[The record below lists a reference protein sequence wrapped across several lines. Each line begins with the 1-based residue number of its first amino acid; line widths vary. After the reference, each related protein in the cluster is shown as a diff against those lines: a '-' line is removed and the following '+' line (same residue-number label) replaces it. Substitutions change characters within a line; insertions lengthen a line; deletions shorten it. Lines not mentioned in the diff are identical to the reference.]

1 MCLNKAMEIKLA
13 LSEKMIGGF
22 KKGSIYAIAT
32 RPGVGKTHFCISI
45 ATLFASRNQKVLYIS
60 NSISEEEFFAR
71 QQAFI
76 SECGDNISFEEVYKL
91 TLEGFN
97 VFASEDDYDL
107 IVLDPF
113 DIFALDIDLGEL
125 KEWAKKKNIPILVS
139 KYLSRPPLEDDRN
152 HPVLS
157 DLKFPQESLQE
168 KFLAYVDVIL
178 FAYRKAPQSKIS
190 LTVAKNIYGTI
201 GTTIEVD
208 K

>member
-1 MCLNKAMEIKLA
+1 MFLNKIMEIKLA
-13 LSEKMIGGF
+13 LAEKMIDGF
-22 KKGSIYAIAT
+22 KKGSMYAIAT
-32 RPGVGKTHFCISI
+32 RPGVGKTHFCMSV
-45 ATLFASRNQKVLYIS
+45 ANLFASRNQKVLYIS

-71 QQAFI
+71 QQAFS

-91 TLEGFN
+91 TIEGLKM
-97 VFASEDDYDL
+97 FASEDDYDL

-113 DIFALDIDLGEL
+113 DIYAFDIDLGEL
-125 KEWAKKKNIPILVS
+125 KAYAENKNITILLS
-139 KYLSRPPLEDDRN
+139 KHLLRPPFESNRN

-157 DLKFPQESLQE
+157 DIKFPQESLLD
-168 KFLAYVDVIL
+168 KFLAYIDVIL

>member
-1 MCLNKAMEIKLA
+1 MCLDKVMEIKLA
-13 LSEKMIGGF
+13 LAEKMIGGF

-32 RPGVGKTHFCISI
+32 RPGVGKTHFCMSV
-45 ATLFASRNQKVLYIS
+45 ANLFASRHQKVLYIA

-71 QQAFI
+71 QQAFS

-91 TLEGFN
+91 TIEGLEM
-97 VFASEDDYDL
+97 FASEDDYSL

-113 DIFALDIDLGEL
+113 DIYALDIDLGEL

-157 DLKFPQESLQE
+157 DLKFPQESLQK

-178 FAYRKAPQSKIS
+178 FAYRKALQSGII

-201 GTTIEVD
+201 GTTIEIG

>member
-1 MCLNKAMEIKLA
+1 MEIKLA
-13 LSEKMIGGF
+13 LAEKMIGGF

-32 RPGVGKTHFCISI
+32 RPGVGKTHFCISV
-45 ATLFASRNQKVLYIS
+45 ATLFASRGSKVLHIS
-60 NSISEEEFFAR
+60 NNISEEEFFNR
-71 QQAFI
+71 QKAFN
-76 SECGDNISFEEVYKL
+76 SNYGENIDFEQVYKL
-91 TLEGFN
+91 TLDGLDM
-97 VFASEDDYDL
+97 FASEDDYDL

-168 KFLAYVDVIL
+168 KFLSYVDVIL
-178 FAYRKAPQSKIS
+178 FAYRKAPQSGII
-190 LTVAKNIYGTI
+190 LIVAKNIYGTI
-201 GTTIEVD
+201 GTTIEIG

>member
-1 MCLNKAMEIKLA
+1 MEIKLA
-13 LSEKMIGGF
+13 LAEKMIGGF

-32 RPGVGKTHFCISI
+32 RPGVGKTHFCISV
-45 ATLFASRNQKVLYIS
+45 ATLFASKESKVLYIS
-60 NSISEEEFFAR
+60 NNISEEEFFNR
-71 QQAFI
+71 QKAFN
-76 SECGDNISFEEVYKL
+76 SNYGENIDFEQVYKL
-91 TLEGFN
+91 TLDGLDM
-97 VFASEDDYDL
+97 FASEDDYDL

-113 DIFALDIDLGEL
+113 DIYALDIDLGEL

-157 DLKFPQESLQE
+157 DLKFPQESLQK

-178 FAYRKAPQSKIS
+178 FAYRKALQSGII

-201 GTTIEVD
+201 GTTIEIG